1 MLVKSSLPGNDS
13 IYLLRLYLA
22 DDAVFS
28 FPNELDNVADFGRI
42 GHLLVYLYA
51 GVEHGSLSVEHK
63 SVGIGYVFNHFFAD
77 FQFAANRRVHTVVGN
92 RAAASYDVR
101 WNVAGKGGSCRY
113 VSGSPY
119 ACPGF
124 LNDAGRV
131 DCTVGN
137 LAIACNLGAVAEY
150 AVVAHLGVVA
160 DVHAFH
166 KEVVRPDDGL
176 ATTVGST
183 VDNNIL
189 SDDVV
194 VADNTLA
201 FFANEVEILWQCT
214 NNAALVY
221 LVSVA
226 YSAAIQNADEWKHDT
241 VVANYHI
248 VFDVNEWKYF
258 AAVAYLR
265 FRRNLGFW
273 TNLTTHTYKCV
284 LRKLILTHHQA
295 HSKGLRWLVT

>member
-1 MLVKSSLPGNDS
+1 MLQFTDNALVSV
-13 IYLLRLYLA
+13 A
-22 DDAVFS
+22 DKL
-28 FPNELDNVADFGRI
+28 NNVANLGRI
-42 GHLLVYLYA
+42 GHLFVYLYA
-51 GVEHGSLSVEHK
+51 GIEHGSLSVEHE
-63 SVGIGYVFNHFFAD
+63 SIGVCDVLDNLFVYFHLS
-77 FQFAANRRVHTVVGN
+77 ANRGIYTFVSHRTATCYN
-92 RAAASYDVR
+92 VR
-101 WNVAGKGGSCRY
+101 WNVARKRCACLHHGSC
-113 VSGSPY
+113 SDT
-119 ACPGF
+119 CLCL
-124 LNDAGRV
+124 LNDARRENYM
-131 DCTVGN
+131 VGN
-137 LAIACNLGAVAEY
+137 LAIASYLRTVAEY
-150 AVVAHLGVVA
+150 AAVAHLRVVA

-166 KEVVRPDDGL
+166 KEIVRPDDGL
-176 ATTVGST
+176 ATTMGST

-226 YSAAIQNADEWKHDT
+226 YSAAIQYADEWKHYT
-241 VVANYHI
+241 VVANYYI